1 MRAQTIARIWY
12 GVVWAIAIGWFIW
25 ATPVAMASGDRNNT
39 DVDVD
44 VDVGGTDVHVGGTDV
59 SIGDTNLTG
68 GDTNVSTGGNK
79 TFAFAYGMG
88 DVDINEGQ
96 NCYGSEQWGTVIVGR
111 QTMELNAWCAAL
123 FYELNGRHE
132 RAAAMRCTIKDVR
145 ETHPY
150 YGDEMACI
158 EGETLRPD
166 EPTVVGEVPAEVP
179 VDEFIEQQIQ
189 IAVDEEVADQHEQV
203 EYRIAQQSN
212 LIESLQQ
219 ENDQL
224 RHQIRGYVDET
235 ADLRAY
241 VQDQMDRKERA
252 REILQDDEDENE

>member
-1 MRAQTIARIWY
+1 MKAETMARIWY
-12 GVVWAIAIGWFIW
+12 ALVWALAIGWLIW
-25 ATPVAMASGDRNNT
+25 AIPVAQAGGGDRT
-39 DVDVD
+39 DVDVTQSND
-44 VDVGGTDVHVGGTDV
+44 MNNQTAGDISLNGGDQV
-59 SIGDTNLTG
+59 ITG
-68 GDTNVSTGGNK
+68 GDTS

-145 ETHPY
+145 NTHPY

-166 EPTVVGEVPAEVP
+166 EPLVTGEVPAEVP
-179 VDEFIEQQIQ
+179 VEDYIEQQIQ
-189 IAVDEEVADQHEQV
+189 EAVAESVMDTHEQV
-203 EYRIAQQSN
+203 EYRIAQQQN
-212 LIESLQQ
+212 LIDSLQQ
-219 ENDQL
+219 ENRRL
-224 RHQIRGYVDET
+224 RHDIQNYVDDT
-235 ADLRAY
+235 ADIRQWAADELE
-241 VQDQMDRKERA
+241 RKERA
-252 REILQDDEDENE
+252 QAILAEDTDDEES

>member
-1 MRAQTIARIWY
+1 MRTINVFRLFFLCLL
-12 GVVWAIAIGWFIW
+12 VVALMYALVPD
-25 ATPVAMASGDRNNT
+25 ALASGDCRGENSCNT
-39 DVDVD
+39 
-44 VDVGGTDVHVGGTDV
+44 VGGDTVVTTGDMVGGE
-59 SIGDTNLTG
+59 
-68 GDTNVSTGGNK
+68 TNVSTGGNK

-132 RAAAMRCTIKDVR
+132 RAAALRCTIKDIVD
-145 ETHPY
+145 THPY

-158 EGETLRPD
+158 KGEQLRPD
-166 EPTVVGEVPAEVP
+166 EPQVVGEVPAEVP
-179 VDEFIEQQIQ
+179 VDEYIEQQIQ
-189 IAVDEEVADQHEQV
+189 MAVDEEVADQHEQV

-219 ENDQL
+219 ENNQL
-224 RHQIRGYVDET
+224 RHQIRDYVDQTEDIREWA
-235 ADLRAY
+235 ADELA
-241 VQDQMDRKERA
+241 RKERA
-252 REILQDDEDENE
+252 QAILAENDDEES